1 MVHFI
6 YISHRKFNKNDIFN
20 KMSNTISKRSNNYLI
35 KILVGDLNIDLLD
48 ASQYT
53 LTKLLDLLDVFD
65 F

>member
-48 ASQYT
+48 AS
-53 LTKLLDLLDVFD
+53 
-65 F
+65 